1 MPIRIVRHKTEH
13 QNIQAAVWYQC
24 LLITLQRPESLNES
38 LKANT
43 MATSVK
49 GPRIP
54 EALQQ
59 VFLASN
65 RGKEVH
71 KPPPGGLA
79 VKVYKRTWF
88 WQKKSS
94 YTNGFHSV
102 ADAKKDKSSKIKDK
116 SKSLFSKKKSKGSSS
131 TCSGSTCSS
140 TKDGTV
146 KRRKKKKDS
155 SSDESPQIYLC
166 GILESRGYSIEEF
179 NALETGYHNT
189 PTPLQEASYG
199 SHIIDVVRKGD
210 SEELRQLMATGL
222 SSNACNQHGESLIHL
237 ASRRGQSGCLNVL
250 IEYGATLEIVD
261 DYGRTPLH
269 EAAWSAEPNFEV
281 VEIIMQKDI
290 RMFNM
295 LDGRNQTPLSYVRRD
310 VWKTWRKFL
319 KSKVDMYWPKRNA
332 LEDGPQ
338 PPPPLTQKAPNSR
351 KIPTPKSPLPL
362 ELASMV
368 SQGKMDPAEALF
380 LRHELNEEEDEASAE
395 GSATDLEDGD
405 SDDGSCDSD
414 ESDSDFSFDE
424 GEMAM
429 ILQSVGGPKSMPF
442 SWKY

>member
-1 MPIRIVRHKTEH
+1 
-13 QNIQAAVWYQC
+13 
-24 LLITLQRPESLNES
+24 
-38 LKANT
+38 
-43 MATSVK
+43 MATCVK

-94 YTNGFHSV
+94 YTKDINP
-102 ADAKKDKSSKIKDK
+102 AAEAKKDKSSKSKDK
-116 SKSLFSKKKSKGSSS
+116 SKSLFSKKKKKSKGSS

-140 TKDGTV
+140 TKEGTV
-146 KRRKKKKDS
+146 KKRKKKKDS

-199 SHIIDVVRKGD
+199 SHIIDIVRNGN
-210 SEELRQLMATGL
+210 SEELRRLLDTGL
-222 SSNACNQHGESLIHL
+222 SANACNQHGESLIHM
-237 ASRRGQSGCLNVL
+237 ASRRGQADCLNVMV
-250 IEYGATLEIVD
+250 EYGAALEIVD

-281 VEIIMQKDI
+281 VEILLQKDI
-290 RMFNM
+290 RMLNM
-295 LDGRNQTPLSYVRRD
+295 LDGRKQTPLSYVRKD
-310 VWKTWRKFL
+310 IWKPWRKFL
-319 KSKVDMYWPKRNA
+319 KSKVETYWPKRNA

-338 PPPPLTQKAPNSR
+338 SPPPLTQKNPNSR
-351 KIPTPKSPLPL
+351 KIPTPKSPLSL
-362 ELASMV
+362 ELAAMV

-380 LRHELNEEEDEASAE
+380 LRHEVGGEEDDSSA
-395 GSATDLEDGD
+395 GGTDLEEGD
-405 SDDGSCDSD
+405 SDDDSYDSD

-429 ILQSVGGPKSMPF
+429 ILQSVGGSKSMPF